1 MVYLFLLV
9 VYFYF
14 LQTKQ
19 HFFRKISQPW
29 TKALALRCLAL
40 KSNERWQAWSMLHR
54 YGLVFQDVSP
64 LVDFTIP
71 NLWICASEELE
82 MVNYG

>member
-1 MVYLFLLV
+1 
-9 VYFYF
+9 
-14 LQTKQ
+14 
-19 HFFRKISQPW
+19 
-29 TKALALRCLAL
+29 LRCLAL